1 MRERVKKS
9 LILLVIGI
17 AVNIALATTKMYVGL
32 SSNSLCIML
41 DATNSFFDII
51 TCIVTVVA
59 FVILLAPRSQ
69 KAPFGYGR
77 SEYLAGF
84 IVAVVSTV
92 VGGVFFMRSLNRLA
106 MPERVWFGWQS
117 CVLISI
123 AVPIKLGMGLFYY
136 FANKKLKS
144 KAISAIML
152 DSFLDT
158 GMSAT
163 SLIAFAVS
171 SKVDYAVDAIFGI
184 VMSVVV
190 VVFAVKM
197 VYDNA
202 KCVVVGDGAS
212 EEKEAISTICKKENV
227 EEISL
232 VLHDYGYGAKC
243 GKLCIGASDNKN
255 YDNIGSQNEIDDA
268 VCARIKHAIAER
280 TGADV
285 DVYIDRNNEQA
296 GGLL

>member
-17 AVNIALATTKMYVGL
+17 AVNIALALTKMHVGL

-41 DATNSFFDII
+41 DATNSFFDIL

-59 FVILLAPRSQ
+59 FAILLAPRSQ

-84 IVAVVSTV
+84 IVAVVSAV
-92 VGGVFFMRSLNRLA
+92 VGGVFFIRSLNRFA
-106 MPERVWFGWQS
+106 MPEPVYFGWEN

-123 AVPIKLGMGLFYY
+123 AVPVKLGMGLFYY

-144 KAISAIML
+144 KALSAIML

-163 SLIAFAVS
+163 SLISFAVS
-171 SKVDYAVDAIFGI
+171 SKIDYAVDAIFGI
-184 VMSVVV
+184 VMSIVVI
-190 VVFAVKM
+190 VFAVKM
-197 VYDNA
+197 IYDNA
-202 KCVVVGDGAS
+202 KCVVVGDDAK
-212 EEKEAISTICKKENV
+212 EEREAISAICKEENV
-227 EEISL
+227 EEVSL

-243 GKLCIGASDNKN
+243 GKLLLCATDK
-255 YDNIGSQNEIDDA
+255 EIDDA
-268 VCARIKHAIAER
+268 VCARVRQAIVER

-285 DVYIDRNNEQA
+285 DVYINMNNEQS

>member
-1 MRERVKKS
+1 MRERIKKS

-17 AVNIALATTKMYVGL
+17 AVNIALAVTKMYVGL

-41 DATNSFFDII
+41 DATNSFFDIL
-51 TCIVTVVA
+51 TCLVTVVA
-59 FVILLAPRSQ
+59 FLILFAPRADS
-69 KAPFGYGR
+69 APYGYGR
-77 SEYLAGF
+77 VEYLAGF
-84 IVAVVSTV
+84 IVAVVSAV
-92 VGGVFFMRSLNRLA
+92 VGGVFFMRSLNRFA
-106 MPERVWFGWQS
+106 IPEPVYFGWQN

-136 FANKKLKS
+136 FANRKLKS

-158 GMSAT
+158 GMSLT
-163 SLIAFAVS
+163 SVIAFSVS

-184 VMSVVV
+184 VMSVIVIA
-190 VVFAVKM
+190 FALKM

-202 KCVVVGDGAS
+202 KCVVIGDGAK
-212 EEKEAISTICKKENV
+212 EEREAIDKICDEENV
-227 EEISL
+227 EQVSL

-243 GKLCIGASDNKN
+243 GKLQIANKDNDK
-255 YDNIGSQNEIDDA
+255 EIDDDLC
-268 VCARIKHAIAER
+268 VRIQNSIKDK

-285 DVYIDRNNEQA
+285 DVYIKNDNEQS

>member
-17 AVNIALATTKMYVGL
+17 AVNIALALTKMHVGL

-41 DATNSFFDII
+41 DATNSFFDIL

-59 FVILLAPRSQ
+59 FAILLAPRSQ

-84 IVAVVSTV
+84 IVAVVSAV
-92 VGGVFFMRSLNRLA
+92 VGGVFFIRSLNRFA
-106 MPERVWFGWQS
+106 MPEPVYFGWEN

-123 AVPIKLGMGLFYY
+123 AVPVKLGMGLFYY

-144 KAISAIML
+144 KALSAIML

-163 SLIAFAVS
+163 SLISFAVS
-171 SKVDYAVDAIFGI
+171 SKIDYAVDAIFGI
-184 VMSVVV
+184 VMSIVVI
-190 VVFAVKM
+190 VFAVKM
-197 VYDNA
+197 IYDNA
-202 KCVVVGDGAS
+202 RCVVVGDDAK
-212 EEKEAISTICKKENV
+212 EEREAISAICKEENV
-227 EEISL
+227 EEVSL

-243 GKLCIGASDNKN
+243 GKLLLCATDK
-255 YDNIGSQNEIDDA
+255 EIDDA
-268 VCARIKHAIAER
+268 VCARVRQAIEER

-285 DVYIDRNNEQA
+285 DVYINTNNEQS